1 MAAYKRA
8 AAGGALVMA
17 VALIAAFE
25 GYRPAP
31 YADPIQIPTVCYGH
45 TGPDVKLG
53 QPARTAD
60 QCRDLLSVDLQRA
73 WDAEDRYITVSL
85 EPWTRAALASFIY
98 NVGVDTF
105 RKSTVL
111 RLINHGKTLE
121 ACDALTWYDK
131 ANKQQLPGLV
141 RRRAAERQLCRGEM
155 VANP

>member
-1 MAAYKRA
+1 MGARSKAAV
-8 AAGGALVMA
+8 GGALVMA

-31 YADPIQIPTVCYGH
+31 YADPIGIPTVCYGH
-45 TGPDVKLG
+45 TGSDVSLG
-53 QPARTAD
+53 QPARTAE
-60 QCRDLLSVDLQRA
+60 QCKSLLSADLQTA
-73 WDAEDRYITVSL
+73 WDVEDRTITVEL

-111 RLINHGKTLE
+111 QLINQGKTLE

-131 ANKQQLPGLV
+131 ANKQQLPGLI